1 MVPVPDAP
9 EIVFPANPAVEE
21 DGVVVI
27 QGLGIYD
34 ADVSRP
40 GDEDLLF
47 DVWLEA
53 VSGRLSLNEST
64 VRTSPASDECNTTC
78 VVLHTLTGG
87 RRDAPT
93 RRTSR
98 SSRWYIVYLSS
109 LASCWSCLQFPGK
122 GGAVQSNWHKPYL
135 IRTGI
140 CFDSIFILR
149 SLPQHNISHLQTK
162 PINGGNTFP
171 KRRCGDSLR

>member
-9 EIVFPANPAVEE
+9 EIVLPASPAVEE
-21 DGVVVI
+21 DGVVAI

-64 VRTSPASDECNTTC
+64 VRTPPASDECNITC
-78 VVLHTLTGG
+78 EVLHTLMGG

-93 RRTSR
+93 RGTSQ
-98 SSRWYIVYLSS
+98 SSRWYNVYLCSLQVVGLAFSS
-109 LASCWSCLQFPGK
+109 LARE
-122 GGAVQSNWHKPYL
+122 APYKA
-135 IRTGI
+135 IGT
-140 CFDSIFILR
+140 S
-149 SLPQHNISHLQTK
+149 HIS
-162 PINGGNTFP
+162 
-171 KRRCGDSLR
+171 